1 MVCNLMSTT
10 HRAIQRISL
19 KASFVPSSKSESV
32 WDDVKREDQ
41 ASALAKVETK
51 IIMFN
56 VMIKQV
62 HYWQVET
69 KIIVPQVGPARQ
81 RWGQARNINRSY
93 TYVFQ
98 CNIYITVLLGNGQG
112 CLGSLI
118 FSKENA
124 VKYDFI
130 HDELL

>member
-1 MVCNLMSTT
+1 M
-10 HRAIQRISL
+10 
-19 KASFVPSSKSESV
+19 PSSESV

-93 TYVFQ
+93 NYTP
-98 CNIYITVLLGNGQG
+98 
-112 CLGSLI
+112 
-118 FSKENA
+118 FSMHFND
-124 VKYDFI
+124 VKRMFS
-130 HDELL
+130 